1 MGGWRIGSLLNEG
14 FANLG
19 ANVFRSLAM
28 LALCAAAFG
37 GLAFLELRQGM
48 ELTQFVRDYREG
60 GAYVAIASVPGSGV
74 SGSRCESLNGTP
86 GVVAAGAWKG
96 TGQSTFPTA
105 PGVLFQ
111 ALDVTGGILRV
122 WDTRHA
128 LGTGAGLVI
137 GPAMAT
143 ELGLRAGLIATFDG
157 GEPVRVSAVGDFS
170 RRNPQAARWALSPV
184 SPSGNF
190 DECWVEFE
198 PGAYAAGRDSLAARF
213 AEGSA
218 DPAVRPYRRAD
229 EFTRDPAAE
238 WDSRPQK
245 RGWVAAPFALFGLAL
260 VAAWFRRAEAGL
272 YLSMGTRRAQLAIM
286 AAAEHWPLV
295 VAGWSLGFSYAIAIQ
310 AWRGPEPTFDVAWH
324 AALTSGSAAL
334 VTLALL
340 PWSAALV
347 ARGSIA
353 ALLKDR

>member
-1 MGGWRIGSLLNEG
+1 MSWRIASLIREG
-14 FANLG
+14 LANLA
-19 ANVFRSLAM
+19 ANPFRSLAM

-37 GLAFLELRQGM
+37 GLAFLELRQGT

-60 GAYVAIASVPGSGV
+60 GAYVAIASVPGGGV
-74 SGSRCESLNGTP
+74 SGTRCESLNGES
-86 GVVAAGAWKG
+86 GIVAAGAWHG

-111 ALDVTGGILRV
+111 AANVTGGILRV

-128 LGTGAGLVI
+128 LGTGEGLVI
-137 GPAMAT
+137 GPAMAS
-143 ELGLRAGLIATFDG
+143 ELGLRQGLIATFASN
-157 GEPVRVSAVGDFS
+157 EPVRVSAVGDFS
-170 RRNPQAARWALSPV
+170 RRNPQVARWALSPV
-184 SPSGNF
+184 SPAGQF

-198 PGAYAAGRDSLAARF
+198 PGAYEAGRDALAARF

-218 DPAVRPYRRAD
+218 DPAVRPYRRSD

-238 WDSRPQK
+238 WASRPQK

-295 VAGWSLGFSYAIAIQ
+295 AAGWSLGFSYAVAIQ
-310 AWRGPEPTFDVAWH
+310 SRGGAEPSLNIVWH
-324 AALTSGSAAL
+324 AVLTSGSAAL

-353 ALLKDR
+353 SLLKDR

>member
-1 MGGWRIGSLLNEG
+1 MSWRIASLLHEG
-14 FANLG
+14 LANLE
-19 ANVFRSLAM
+19 ANLFRSLAM
-28 LALCAAAFG
+28 LGLCAASFG

-60 GAYVAIASVPGSGV
+60 GAYVAIASVPGGGV
-74 SGSRCESLNGTP
+74 SGSRCESLNNTA
-86 GVVAAGAWKG
+86 GVVAAGAWRG
-96 TGQSTFPTA
+96 TGQDTFPMA

-111 ALDVTGGILRV
+111 AADVTGGLLRV
-122 WDTRHA
+122 WDTRHL
-128 LGTGAGLVI
+128 LGTGVGLVV
-137 GPAMAT
+137 GPAMAS
-143 ELGLRAGLIATFDG
+143 ELGLRAGLIATFDD
-157 GEPVRVSAVGDFS
+157 GEPVRVSAVGDFA

-184 SPSGNF
+184 SPAGTF

-198 PGAYAAGRDSLAARF
+198 PGAYEAGRDSLAARF

-218 DPAVRPYRRAD
+218 DPAVRPYRRSD

-245 RGWVAAPFALFGLAL
+245 RGWIAAPLALFGLAL
-260 VAAWFRRAEAGL
+260 VAGWFRRAEAGL
-272 YLSMGTRRAQLAIM
+272 YLSMGTRRAQLAMM
-286 AAAEHWPLV
+286 AAAEYWPLV
-295 VAGWSLGFSYAIAIQ
+295 LAGWSLGFSYAVAIQ
-310 AWRGPEPTFDVAWH
+310 TWRDTDPTGDVLWH

-340 PWSAALV
+340 PWSAAIV

-353 ALLKDR
+353 SLLKDR